1 MYLNAR
7 SWFHLTELNQSLSR
21 GVREVQGNGLERD
34 LKRGNNRARH
44 SQAKSRPARH
54 EEWLKDPTSSG
65 RYGKFGAVTDHR
77 RSPEIVVDPEGG
89 G

>member
-7 SWFHLTELNQSLSR
+7 SWFYLTELNQSLSR

-54 EEWLKDPTSSG
+54 EEGAKRPPAQAETGSSELAQIIRG
-65 RYGKFGAVTDHR
+65 
-77 RSPEIVVDPEGG
+77 
-89 G
+89 